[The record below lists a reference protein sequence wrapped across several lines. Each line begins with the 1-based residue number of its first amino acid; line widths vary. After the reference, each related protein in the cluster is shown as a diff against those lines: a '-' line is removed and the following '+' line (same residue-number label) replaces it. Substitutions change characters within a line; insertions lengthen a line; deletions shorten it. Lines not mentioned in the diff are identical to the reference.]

1 MKKMMNKNLEKIKLN
16 MAVTIIMMKMKVVK
30 IKILNKESNLKK
42 NFLRLMM
49 RVRNKRK
56 KLKHK

>member
-16 MAVTIIMMKMKVVK
+16 MAVTIIMMKMKAVK
-30 IKILNKESNLKK
+30 IKIPNKESNQKK

-56 KLKHK
+56 MLIHK